1 MYWILIFFLF
11 VIVLMVIYTHKAKA
25 EKESHNWHTDE
36 KHIHEKPKI
45 KMQELACCHT
55 TFYDSTDPARIEK
68 AYKEACE
75 RGEREGFFP
84 VLLVLE
90 DNLYIN
96 ILNQLGIKDG
106 KNGIDMAKVQA
117 RRQELMLPT
126 ENAKDWLVLRLRE
139 LQNGFEAESP
149 AFYRTDVLGEYVEN
163 GIGNTSFNG
172 IINDETGQTR
182 PLLLAEVPV
191 NQPWQIL
198 AWFPIG
204 GCDHCPQAEHLVS
217 VAKHWYEGFGAV
229 PAVISEGIIE
239 FAVPHPVREE
249 ESLPLAKEHYAF
261 CTDIVDQNL
270 GTINALADVLRK
282 STVWFFWWE

>member
-75 RGEREGFFP
+75 RGGREGFFP

-90 DNLYIN
+90 DNLIIN
-96 ILNQLGIKDG
+96 ILDQLGIKDD
-106 KNGIDMAKVQA
+106 KKRIDMARVQA
-117 RRQELMLPT
+117 RRQELMHST
-126 ENAKDWLVLRLRE
+126 ENAKDWLDLRLRE
-139 LQNGFEAESP
+139 LQNGFEAEYP
-149 AFYRTDVLGEYVEN
+149 DFYRTDVLGEYVEN

-172 IINDETGQTR
+172 IINDETVRTL

-204 GCDHCPQAEHLVS
+204 GWDNCP
-217 VAKHWYEGFGAV
+217 KR
-229 PAVISEGIIE
+229 E
-239 FAVPHPVREE
+239 FRLE
-249 ESLPLAKEHYAF
+249 L
-261 CTDIVDQNL
+261 
-270 GTINALADVLRK
+270 
-282 STVWFFWWE
+282 